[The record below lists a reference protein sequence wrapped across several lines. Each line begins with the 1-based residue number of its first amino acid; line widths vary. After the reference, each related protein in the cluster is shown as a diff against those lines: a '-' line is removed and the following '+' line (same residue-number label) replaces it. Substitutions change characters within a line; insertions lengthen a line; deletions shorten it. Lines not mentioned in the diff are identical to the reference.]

1 MALKLP
7 PLSGLRLFEAAA
19 RCGSF
24 KQAAHELNLTP
35 GALSHGMD
43 SLEDYLDVEL
53 FERKAHGMILTAAGH
68 QFLPY
73 VTEALALIAT
83 GILRLPSRRFEER
96 LSISAF
102 SLFAHKVLLPRL
114 RKFQALYP
122 NMTVTVDSSG
132 TMADLKSDQYDVAIR
147 SSREP
152 PPKLSCDL
160 LGRISFVP
168 IGAPDYVRDLLRGG
182 SLDWSRA
189 TLIHTAAAVEDWVVW
204 RDHVSTDTSSSRK
217 LVVNSGQLAFEAAA
231 AGLGL
236 AIGHLPIIDDDIA
249 AGRLAIAV
257 DHVVPATTGYW
268 LVKSRGLETRR
279 EIMVFRNW
287 LLNEMSQLQWSG
299 QCGARDAAP
308 ARPTLPAP
316 VVADDAAVPREPS
329 APPAKKPIRIGLLPF
344 GSPSNAY
351 DQSLLEALRSGLRQA
366 ALIENRD
373 IVLDVVW
380 THGGDANRAVADLIH
395 RGAEVLVPTGT
406 TASVAAMSQTS
417 TIPIVFISVGNPI
430 GLGLVENLAQPGG
443 NATGFTDT
451 LFDLTAK
458 LVQLAKELSQQ
469 DTIDYLWHTAWPD
482 GRNRLEASEKSA
494 QSAGVKLR
502 PRGIT
507 ETAGIDPAILAIKRD
522 GATTVIVQPSPF
534 TYRHR
539 AQIIRTA
546 LQHGLPTL
554 FGWPEAARDG
564 ALIAYGPDYIH
575 MNRHAPFYI
584 DQVLKGAKPADLPV
598 DRPTKIDLLV
608 NSETAKRLGLKM
620 PRHFSFAPTEL
631 VT

>member
-53 FERKAHGMILTAAGH
+53 FERKAHGMILTAAGR

-83 GILRLPSRRFEER
+83 ATLRLPSRRFEER
-96 LSISAF
+96 LSISSL

-114 RKFQALYP
+114 HKFQALYP
-122 NMTVTVDSSG
+122 NITVMVDVS
-132 TMADLKSDQYDVAIR
+132 TELVHLPSDEFDVTIR
-147 SSREP
+147 SGRDSW
-152 PPKLSCDL
+152 PKLSCDL
-160 LGRISFVP
+160 LGRLAFVP
-168 IGAPDYVRDLLRGG
+168 VGAPGYLRDISPSGA
-182 SLDWSRA
+182 LDWSRA

-204 RDHVSTDTSSSRK
+204 RDHSSTDTSSSRK

-231 AGLGL
+231 TGLGL
-236 AIGHLPIIDDDIA
+236 VIGRLPIIDDDIA

-287 LLNEMSQLQWSG
+287 LLKEMSQLQWSG
-299 QCGARDAAP
+299 QYGARDAAP
-308 ARPTLPAP
+308 PRPTLPAA
-316 VVADDAAVPREPS
+316 VAAASRREPRV
-329 APPAKKPIRIGLLPF
+329 PPAKKPIRIGLLPF

-351 DQSLLEALRSGLRQA
+351 DQSLLEAIRSGLRQA

-458 LVQLAKELSQQ
+458 LVQLAKEVSQQ

-494 QSAGVKLR
+494 QSAGGKLR

-507 ETAGIDPAILAIKRD
+507 ETAGIDPAILAIKQD

-554 FGWPEAARDG
+554 FGWPVAARDG

-598 DRPTKIDLLV
+598 DRPAKIDLLV